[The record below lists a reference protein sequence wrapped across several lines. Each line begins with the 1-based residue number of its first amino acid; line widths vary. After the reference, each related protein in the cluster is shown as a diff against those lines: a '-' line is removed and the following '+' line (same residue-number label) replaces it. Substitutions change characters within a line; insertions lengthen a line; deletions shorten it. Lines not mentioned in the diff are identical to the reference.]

1 MIKKWNFL
9 CDNLKSDDIASL
21 AKNAGV
27 SQIAAVVLLNRGVT
41 ADSGKSYLSADK
53 DSLFSPFLMKDMQ
66 KAVDKIEEVLKNG
79 GKITVYGD
87 YDIDGISSVTMLLRY
102 LKSRGGNAEAYIPD
116 RETEGYGLNFGAI
129 KKIKEG
135 GTSLIITVDN
145 GISALAEAEY
155 AAEIGL
161 QMVITDHHN
170 CGDKLPVA
178 AAVVNPKRRDCK
190 YPFKEL
196 AGAGVCF
203 KLICALAGGQSAVSE
218 KFAEYTALATVA
230 DVVPL
235 TGENRTLAKIG
246 IEKMRTSETAWLRAL
261 CSVSQT
267 EREKL
272 DSYSIG
278 FMLAP
283 RINAA
288 GRIGS
293 AYDALSLFM
302 CDTYDEAL
310 PYAEKLN
317 SENIRRKD
325 MGNNIYEEALSIIKN
340 PGYENKKVWVLAKE
354 NWHPGIIGI
363 SASRL
368 ADTYNKNVF
377 LLSLEGVEAKGSG
390 RGIRGFNLFKALQ
403 NCADLLSKFGGHE
416 LAAGVSIPAQ
426 NIEEFDKRIN
436 EYADKVMSDEDM
448 VSYIDIDCRL
458 SCRGDLL
465 KLFDELLKLEPFGTG
480 NPKPVFAVVD
490 ANVINCR
497 ASRDGKHLLLTIEKN
512 GNRLSCIG
520 FSMGDMAE
528 AVSEAKRISIAAF
541 LDKNEY
547 MGRTSPQ
554 FKLLDI
560 KTQ

>member
-9 CDNLKSDDIASL
+9 CDNLNSDDIASL
-21 AKNAGV
+21 AKTAGI
-27 SQIAAVVLLNRGVT
+27 SQIAAVVLLNRGIK

-53 DSLFSPFLMKDMQ
+53 DALLSPFLMKDMQ
-66 KAVDKIEEVLKNG
+66 KAADKIEEVLKSG

-87 YDIDGISSVTMLLRY
+87 YDIDGVSSVTMLLRY
-102 LKSRGGNAEAYIPD
+102 LQSRGGNAVAYIPD
-116 RETEGYGLNFGAI
+116 RETEGYGLNFDAI
-129 KKIKEG
+129 RKIKED

-145 GISALAEAEY
+145 GISAVAEAQY

-161 QMVITDHHN
+161 QMVITDHHS
-170 CGDKLPVA
+170 CGDELPFA
-178 AAVVNPKRRDCK
+178 AAVVNPKRRDCT

-203 KLICALAGGQSAVSE
+203 KLICALEGNQNTVLE
-218 KFAEYTALATVA
+218 NFAEYVALATVA

-246 IEKMRTSETAWLRAL
+246 TEKMRTSETGWLRAL
-261 CSVSQT
+261 CSVSQI
-267 EREKL
+267 EQEKL

-325 MGNNIYEEALSIIKN
+325 MGNRIYEEALSVIKN
-340 PGYENKKVWVLAKE
+340 PGYDSKKVWVLAKE

-377 LLSLEGVEAKGSG
+377 LLSLEGGEAKGSG
-390 RGIRGFNLFKALQ
+390 RGVRGFNLFEALQ
-403 NCADLLSKFGGHE
+403 SCSDLLLKFGGHE
-416 LAAGVSIPAQ
+416 LAAGVSISEQ
-426 NIEEFDKRIN
+426 NIKEFDEKIN
-436 EYADKVMSDEDM
+436 EYADRVMSDEDM
-448 VSYIDIDCRL
+448 ASYIDIDCRL
-458 SCRGDLL
+458 SCRGSLL
-465 KLFDELLKLEPFGTG
+465 KLFDELLKLEPFGMG
-480 NPKPVFAVVD
+480 NPKPVFAVMD
-490 ANVINCR
+490 ATPISCR
-497 ASRDGKHLLLTIEKN
+497 PSRDSKHLLLTVEKN
-512 GNRLSCIG
+512 GSRLSCIG
-520 FSMGDMAE
+520 FSMGAMAKT
-528 AVSEAKRISIAAF
+528 VSKAKKISIAAF

-547 MGRTSPQ
+547 MGRISPQ